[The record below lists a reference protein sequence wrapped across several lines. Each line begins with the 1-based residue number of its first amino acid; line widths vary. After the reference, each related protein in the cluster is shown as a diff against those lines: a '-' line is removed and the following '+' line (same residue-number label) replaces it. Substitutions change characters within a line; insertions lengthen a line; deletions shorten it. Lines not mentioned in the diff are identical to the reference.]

1 MLTDS
6 RRFKT
11 FGYITMSQALSFVG
25 DLKFGHYMKIPPRT
39 MFTSQVVAT
48 TVSCF
53 IQIAVLNYALG
64 SIDGVCTREQPEHF
78 TCPGGRVF
86 FSGKSPITTLF
97 VPHLP
102 TNILLPNQ
110 HPSSGALSAQLVC
123 SLQAKSTQASFS
135 SSSSAPSHP

>member
-1 MLTDS
+1 
-6 RRFKT
+6 
-11 FGYITMSQALSFVG
+11 MSQALSFVG

-53 IQIAVLNYALG
+53 VQIAVLNYALG

-86 FSGKSPITTLF
+86 FSGAISLITSSPGSCLLLTPPLQ
-97 VPHLP
+97 LP
-102 TNILLPNQ
+102 
-110 HPSSGALSAQLVC
+110 
-123 SLQAKSTQASFS
+123 
-135 SSSSAPSHP
+135 